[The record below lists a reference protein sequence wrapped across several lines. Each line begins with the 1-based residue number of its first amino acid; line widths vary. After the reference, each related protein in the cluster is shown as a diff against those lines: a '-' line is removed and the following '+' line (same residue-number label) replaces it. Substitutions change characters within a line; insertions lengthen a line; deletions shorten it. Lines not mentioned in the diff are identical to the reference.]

1 MTKIFN
7 ISKLSDKITKH
18 KKRNKK
24 IVLCHGAFD
33 LFHPG
38 HLAHLEQAKK
48 NGDILVVSIT
58 KDKHIKKGINS
69 PFYKEEERIK
79 FLSNI
84 NLVDYVCVT
93 DSPSAIP
100 TLRTLKP
107 DFYCKGE
114 EYKKSD
120 EIGNLKEEKNF
131 CKKNNIEFIYVGK
144 VMFSSNKIISEKFFE
159 SYDKNLNKIIK
170 KNIIDKKVDL
180 DKSIRKLKNL
190 KVLIIG
196 EIILDKY
203 TYVTTRG
210 TSPKSSTL
218 SSTIDYIEMMPGG
231 ALATYRF
238 IKQFTNNI
246 KLLSVLET
254 SLISSNKKIF
264 SKELKK
270 DLKFFDI
277 SEKLIK
283 ERIVEYDKISN
294 IKKILT
300 VNHFNQINLDKKL
313 ELKLNSFLNKN
324 LRKFDMII
332 VQDFGHG
339 LITKKLAKIIQN
351 KSKFLSINVQTNSL
365 NYGFNLINK
374 KFKRVDLLTLDKRE
388 LELYSGYKNIL
399 YEKYLKKLSTE
410 LKSKF
415 TYLTCGNEFSLGKN
429 RNEIFKIRT
438 IGTDVVDTMGAG
450 DIFHAMSSL
459 MSASQ
464 KNVFLSLFLAQ
475 ISGALAVKIP
485 GNRDFPKINQ
495 IKRTFNLFVKSIK

>member
-7 ISKLSDKITKH
+7 ISNLKNKLATQ
-18 KKRNKK
+18 KKKKKK

-48 NGDILVVSIT
+48 NGDILVVSVT

-84 NLVDYVCVT
+84 SLIDYVCVT
-93 DSPSAIP
+93 DGPSAIP
-100 TLRTLKP
+100 TLRSLKP

-131 CKKNNIEFIYVGK
+131 CKKNKINFIFVGK
-144 VMFSSNKIISEKFFE
+144 VMFSSNNLISEKFFE

-180 DKSIRKLKNL
+180 NKSIKKLQNL

-196 EIILDKY
+196 EIIFDKY

-218 SSTIDYIEMMPGG
+218 SSTIDYSEMMPGG
-231 ALATYRF
+231 TLATYRF
-238 IKQFTNNI
+238 LKQFTKNI
-246 KLLSVLET
+246 KLLSALD
-254 SLISSNKKIF
+254 SNLINSNKKIF
-264 SKELKK
+264 SKETKK
-270 DLKFFDI
+270 DLQFLNI

-300 VNHFNQINLDKKL
+300 INHFEHIKLNKKL
-313 ELKLNSFLNKN
+313 ELKIDSFLNKN
-324 LRKFDMII
+324 LRKFDLVI

-339 LITKKLAKIIQN
+339 LITEKLAKIIQK
-351 KSKFLSINVQTNSL
+351 KSKFLSINAQTNSL

-374 KFKRVDLLTLDKRE
+374 KFKKVDLLTLDKRE

-399 YEKYLKKLSTE
+399 YEKYLKKLSIE

-415 TYLTCGNEFSLGKN
+415 TYLTCGNEFSLGKY

-438 IGTDVVDTMGAG
+438 LGTEVVDTMGAG

-459 MSASQ
+459 MSVSQ
-464 KNVFLSLFLAQ
+464 KNVFLSLLLAQ

-485 GNRDFPKINQ
+485 GNQDFPKISQ
-495 IKRTFNLFVKSIK
+495 IIRTFNLFVKSIK

>member
-1 MTKIFN
+1 
-7 ISKLSDKITKH
+7 
-18 KKRNKK
+18 
-24 IVLCHGAFD
+24 
-33 LFHPG
+33 
-38 HLAHLEQAKK
+38 
-48 NGDILVVSIT
+48 
-58 KDKHIKKGINS
+58 
-69 PFYKEEERIK
+69 
-79 FLSNI
+79 
-84 NLVDYVCVT
+84 
-93 DSPSAIP
+93 
-100 TLRTLKP
+100 
-107 DFYCKGE
+107 
-114 EYKKSD
+114 
-120 EIGNLKEEKNF
+120 
-131 CKKNNIEFIYVGK
+131 
-144 VMFSSNKIISEKFFE
+144 
-159 SYDKNLNKIIK
+159 
-170 KNIIDKKVDL
+170 
-180 DKSIRKLKNL
+180 
-190 KVLIIG
+190 
-196 EIILDKY
+196 
-203 TYVTTRG
+203 
-210 TSPKSSTL
+210 
-218 SSTIDYIEMMPGG
+218 
-231 ALATYRF
+231 
-238 IKQFTNNI
+238 
-246 KLLSVLET
+246 
-254 SLISSNKKIF
+254 
-264 SKELKK
+264 
-270 DLKFFDI
+270 
-277 SEKLIK
+277 
-283 ERIVEYDKISN
+283 
-294 IKKILT
+294 
-300 VNHFNQINLDKKL
+300 
-313 ELKLNSFLNKN
+313 
-324 LRKFDMII
+324 MII